1 MARTWF
7 KNKENESAVK
17 HVISHCGLPSKWTS
31 SRSSLPQNILINS
44 DKTHLWGSL
53 ALLGWADRKGGSLSG
68 QGRVYDSLQS
78 IPCHPNE
85 GGDLHEWDPGPSLHL
100 YFYLPP
106 RKAALVISNVL
117 KSKVSLPNFSS
128 HHFLSVNVWRINW
141 CESTQWKRNKM
152 IYIPMLKKM
161 NFFCQ
166 TPLTSFLVCWK
177 FISESQD
184 DCSPHSEWTGE
195 LSAPLS
201 PLSTC

>member
-1 MARTWF
+1 M
-7 KNKENESAVK
+7 
-17 HVISHCGLPSKWTS
+17 
-31 SRSSLPQNILINS
+31 
-44 DKTHLWGSL
+44 
-53 ALLGWADRKGGSLSG
+53 
-68 QGRVYDSLQS
+68 YDSLQS

-85 GGDLHEWDPGPSLHL
+85 DGDLHEWDPGPSLHL

-117 KSKVSLPNFSS
+117 KSKVSLPNISS

-141 CESTQWKRNKM
+141 CESTQWKRNKV

-161 NFFCQ
+161 SFFCQ

-195 LSAPLS
+195 PVCPAQSIVYLLAPRAFTWQAPYNVNGSFCTPWRSHFIPCLGHNAS
-201 PLSTC
+201 RASRMLPMRLLLLNQCRGAAGRSLPLCSV